1 MMRALALVALA
12 ASVAAAQPATEPVR
26 DSDAKTIP
34 GTAEAGAPEGPAQP
48 AGEPVRDTDAK
59 TNPGTAEHGTAEQP
73 EPPRRTP
80 FDRGRFGLSAG
91 AGTTSVFDQRYFGIG
106 VAASYFVLDGVAI
119 DLGTQVQWGDGPTI
133 LRTSPGLRYVVQP
146 LVGKWPLIPY
156 VAGYYTH
163 WFVGDAI
170 ADVDALGTRGGLLYV
185 SGSLVLGL
193 GIGYEH
199 LVSEC
204 TMDCSSVYP
213 DLTISIAL

>member
-1 MMRALALVALA
+1 MIRALALVALA
-12 ASVAAAQPATEPVR
+12 SSAAAAQPAPGAVQPV
-26 DSDAKTIP
+26 
-34 GTAEAGAPEGPAQP
+34 PE
-48 AGEPVRDTDAK
+48 E
-59 TNPGTAEHGTAEQP
+59 
-73 EPPRRTP
+73 EPPRERTP
-80 FDRGRFGLSAG
+80 FDRGRFALSAG

-106 VAASYFVLDGVAI
+106 VAAGYFVLDGVAI

-133 LRTSPGLRYVVQP
+133 LRTTPGLRYVAQP
-146 LVGKWPLIPY
+146 LVGTWPLIPY

-170 ADVDALGTRGGLLYV
+170 ADVDAVGTRGGLLYV

-193 GIGYEH
+193 GVGYEH